1 VADRCIRLRW
11 IFIFQTVSIAHCMDC
26 SIEVLFTP
34 AEFQTLCQRD
44 LSHTTCVVFD
54 VLRATSCI
62 VTALSNGAKA
72 FIPVEEISEALK
84 LREQDPQALL
94 AGERDGL
101 RIGASL
107 TGGVAFDLGNS
118 PREYKFAKVGGKKI
132 ISTTTNG
139 TRALRAC
146 AGAKQVLAVAFL
158 NLSATAQFIRAN
170 LPAPLILVCAGTG
183 ERTALEDAL
192 AAGAL
197 CDALASLRADVNFL
211 DSAQIAR
218 RLYWQAA
225 STDLSSA
232 VRSADNARRLLAN
245 PELQE
250 DVNFCLQ
257 RDVSPILA
265 GMSGGREIVK
275 L

>member
-1 VADRCIRLRW
+1 
-11 IFIFQTVSIAHCMDC
+11 MDC

-34 AEFQTLCQRD
+34 AEFQTLRQRD

-62 VTALSNGAKA
+62 VTALSNGASA
-72 FIPVEEISEALK
+72 FYPVEEIAEALK
-84 LREQDPQALL
+84 LRQLHPDALL

-101 RIGASL
+101 RIGATL

-118 PREYKFAKVGGKKI
+118 PHEYTSTKVAGEKI

-139 TRALRAC
+139 TRALLAC
-146 AGAKQVLAVAFL
+146 AGAKQVLAAAFL
-158 NLSATAQFIRAN
+158 NMSATAQFIRAN
-170 LPAPLILVCAGTG
+170 LPAQLILVCAGTG
-183 ERTALEDAL
+183 ERAALEDAL

-197 CDALASLRADVNFL
+197 CDALASLRADSNFL

-225 STDLSSA
+225 STDLSRA
-232 VRSADNARRLLAN
+232 VRSADNAKRLLAN

-250 DVNFCLQ
+250 DVTFCLQ

-265 GMSGGREIVK
+265 GMSGGQEIIK